1 MNDLNELITSH
12 TMRSFNAGR
21 KYEFDKLIEAI
32 KLCHQTNNIGDYVYV
47 SDLLEHLEEVSAKVS
62 TK

>member
-47 SDLLEHLEEVSAKVS
+47 SDLLEQLEEVSANVS

>member
-1 MNDLNELITSH
+1 
-12 TMRSFNAGR
+12 MRAFNSGR

-47 SDLLEHLEEVSAKVS
+47 SDLLEHLEEVSAKVPA
-62 TK
+62 K

>member
-1 MNDLNELITSH
+1 MNDLNELIASH
-12 TMRSFNAGR
+12 TMRAFNSGR

-32 KLCHQTNNIGDYVYV
+32 KLCHMTNKIGDYVYV

-62 TK
+62 AK